1 MKRAY
6 LMFIVGI
13 IIALAVAGTA
23 WAELSKAEKNLE
35 RESKRLNDTAAK
47 PDGEQA
53 VLKRIRAEFKVENAQ
68 IQVLRERKLGYG
80 EIASALSLAQKMP
93 GGATEANVQK
103 VLSMRQGPPVVGWG
117 QVARQLGTKL
127 GATVS
132 QVKKMNND
140 ANREI
145 KKDHA
150 QAGRAN
156 KTVKKEQQEKQQE
169 KKEHETPSTFKGEGR
184 SMNRGGGAM

>member
-1 MKRAY
+1 MKRS
-6 LMFIVGI
+6 LLILIVGVI
-13 IIALAVAGTA
+13 TALACIGTA
-23 WAELSKAEKNLE
+23 GADISKAEKNLA

-47 PDGEQA
+47 PDGEKA
-53 VLKRIRAEFKVENAQ
+53 VLKKFESEFKVSDAQ
-68 IQVLRERKLGYG
+68 VRSLRDRKLAYG
-80 EIASALSLAQKMP
+80 EIAVALSLAQKMA
-93 GGATEANVQK
+93 GGVSEVNVQK
-103 VLSMRQGPPVVGWG
+103 VLSMRQGPPEAGWG

-150 QAGRAN
+150 QSG
-156 KTVKKEQQEKQQE
+156 KTATKAQQELPQE
-169 KKEHETPSTFKGEGR
+169 KKDSGPPSTFKGEGR
-184 SMNRGGGAM
+184 PMNRGGGAM

>member
-1 MKRAY
+1 MKRS
-6 LMFIVGI
+6 LLILIVGVI
-13 IIALAVAGTA
+13 TALACAGTA
-23 WAELSKAEKNLE
+23 GADISKAEKNLE

-47 PDGEQA
+47 PDGEKA
-53 VLKRIRAEFKVENAQ
+53 VLKKFEAEFKVSDAQ
-68 IQVLRERKLGYG
+68 VRSLRDRKLAYG
-80 EIASALSLAQKMP
+80 EIAVALSLAQKMA
-93 GGATEANVQK
+93 GGVSEVNVQK
-103 VLSMRQGPPVVGWG
+103 VLSMRQGPPEAGWG

-150 QAGRAN
+150 QAG
-156 KTVKKEQQEKQQE
+156 KTATKAQQELPQEPQE
-169 KKEHETPSTFKGEGR
+169 KKDSGPPNTFKGEGR
-184 SMNRGGGAM
+184 PMNRGGGAM

>member
-1 MKRAY
+1 MKRVY
-6 LMFIVGI
+6 LVFIVA
-13 IIALAVAGTA
+13 IIAALAASGTA

-53 VLKRIRAEFKVENAQ
+53 VLKRIRAEFKIEDAQ
-68 IQVLRERKLGYG
+68 IQVLRDRMLGYG

-103 VLSMRQGPPVVGWG
+103 VLSMRLGPPVVGWG
-117 QVARQLGTKL
+117 QVAHQLGTKL

-132 QVKKMNND
+132 EVKKMNND

-150 QAGRAN
+150 HAGKAS
-156 KTVKKEQQEKQQE
+156 KSVE
-169 KKEHETPSTFKGEGR
+169 KEHQGKPEERKEPETPSSFKGEGR
-184 SMNRGGGAM
+184 SMNRGSGAM